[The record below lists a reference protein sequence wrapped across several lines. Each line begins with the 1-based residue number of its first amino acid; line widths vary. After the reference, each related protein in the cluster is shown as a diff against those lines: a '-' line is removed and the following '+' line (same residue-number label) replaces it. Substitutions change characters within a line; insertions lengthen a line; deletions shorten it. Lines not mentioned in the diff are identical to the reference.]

1 MKLGESGELVR
12 IVWDKLL
19 FYLYICIWFFF

>member
-19 FYLYICIWFFF
+19 FYLYICI